1 MKTKIDK
8 EARIKKLFNLTSIKV
23 YDCNTQSFNKDQAI
37 NITRKIEE
45 MAFTDEELS
54 SVRAYDKAS
63 LLHIA
68 IYSFNAPLVAYY
80 VDIGVDK
87 NKESATK
94 ITPIGLIKK
103 LGHLC
108 KGLEDAFNNAEEYLI
123 ANKVLEEF
131 ESDSDDETSEDL
143 DIIGAFPEPEVT

>member
-1 MKTKIDK
+1 MRTTIDT
-8 EARIKKLFNLTSIKV
+8 EDRIKILFNLTSIKV
-23 YDCNTQSFNKDQAI
+23 YDYRTESFDKDQAI

-54 SVRAYDKAS
+54 SVRESDKATI
-63 LLHIA
+63 LHIA
-68 IYSFNAPLVAYY
+68 IYSYNAPLVAYY
-80 VDIGVDK
+80 VDIRVDK

-94 ITPIGLIKK
+94 ITPIDLIKK

-108 KGLEDAFNNAEEYLI
+108 EGLKDAFNNAQEYLI

-143 DIIGAFPEPEVT
+143 GIIGAFPEPEVT

>member
-1 MKTKIDK
+1 MKTTIDTK
-8 EARIKKLFNLTSIKV
+8 DRIKILFNLTNIKV
-23 YDCNTQSFNKDQAI
+23 YDYRTESFDKDEAI
-37 NITRKIEE
+37 RITREIEE
-45 MAFTDEELS
+45 MAFSNEELS
-54 SVRAYDKAS
+54 SVRTSDKAS
-63 LLHIA
+63 LLHLA

-94 ITPIGLIKK
+94 ITPIDLIKK

-108 KGLEDAFNNAEEYLI
+108 EDLKDAFNNAENYIIE
-123 ANKVLEEF
+123 NKVLEEF